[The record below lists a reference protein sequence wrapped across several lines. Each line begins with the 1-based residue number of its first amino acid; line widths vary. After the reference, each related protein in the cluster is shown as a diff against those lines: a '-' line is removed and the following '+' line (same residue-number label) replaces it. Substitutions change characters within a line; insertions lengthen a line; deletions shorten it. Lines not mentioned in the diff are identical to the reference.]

1 MNRKILIR
9 VTVVALSAMFGLALP
24 TMNVLAAEDTTEAVI
39 VNDGSQKVVGNV
51 SFSSDGSEESGGFT
65 AVSAEGENSEVT
77 ANSVVASISGESV
90 WGEPNT
96 GYAVKASD
104 GGRVNV
110 TQDVSYTE
118 EGDKGEAVNVI
129 DGTVSVGGKVDS
141 SGDGIVAEGSLNAS
155 EVQVVGNVTAGNSAI
170 KASSSD
176 VKVGGNVVGN
186 NGIEIMPSNGYA
198 GSVIV
203 NGTVKATGDDGY
215 GVLISAY
222 AASTEGLAE
231 KLPEITVYQFD
242 VSSEEKIVGA
252 SIGSYD
258 DEWNFIEMSDEDK
271 SSVVETVKNAINYII
286 KADDQVLRENGV
298 KIDGTTMTM
307 ADTVSIALAGGY
319 ALDKNN
325 SSNITI
331 VSEENGTIKIRLS
344 SALGGTYIKAIQQ
357 AAQEA
362 AQESGK
368 NESGS
373 ESNESSK
380 GDENSQGSGDASGNV
395 PSNNDNGNV
404 RPVNIIVEII
414 PAEESV
420 QESADQSE
428 SAPSSDKYGA
438 PEGTIKLTT
447 GNASAPIAP
456 AIEGAAAPARTVSLK
471 VTELT
476 SAQFQNAI
484 VDSIASTPAGA
495 TLRIETDTAACFD
508 RKMLESFAT
517 RSNIDVEVL
526 FTYNGKKRRV
536 VIPAGFDISKLL
548 DEKGYCGFLR
558 LADILGSQVIG

>member
-1 MNRKILIR
+1 MR
-9 VTVVALSAMFGLALP
+9 VTAVATAALFGLSLP
-24 TMNVLAAEDTTEAVI
+24 TMNVLAAPVTETVI
-39 VNDGSQKVVGNV
+39 A
-51 SFSSDGSEESGGFT
+51 SDGDDIT
-65 AVSAEGENSEVT
+65 V
-77 ANSVVASISGESV
+77 ESV
-90 WGEPNT
+90 EVEDVT
-96 GYAVKASD
+96 GITASD
-104 GGRVNV
+104 GGIVKV
-110 TQDVSYTE
+110 
-118 EGDKGEAVNVI
+118 EGDVVVTGDSYYGVQSQDGAEVEIGGNVNYTGIGEAVAAN
-129 DGTVSVGGKVDS
+129 G
-141 SGDGIVAEGSLNAS
+141 
-155 EVQVVGNVTAGNSAI
+155 GNVTVTGDVISSGEAGILVEPSF
-170 KASSSD
+170 SD
-176 VKVGGNVVGN
+176 STLNGNVSVGGNVVAEDVA
-186 NGIEIMPSNGYA
+186 IST
-198 GSVIV
+198 GSKDVV
-203 NGTVKATGDDGY
+203 TVGGDATGSTAVRIMASSENATGSIEVGGTLKSNSDDGY
-215 GVLISAY
+215 AILI
-222 AASTEGLAE
+222 ASYDNDDTETVISS
-231 KLPEITVYQFD
+231 LPEITIYKID
-242 VSSEEKIVGA
+242 VSNENNTIGTDIIRPYDYSEVPEGVEWGTPEYEAFVDTKRFSNSEA
-252 SIGSYD
+252 S
-258 DEWNFIEMSDEDK
+258 E
-271 SSVVETVKNAINYII
+271 VVEAVKNAINYII

-373 ESNESSK
+373 GSNESSK

-420 QESADQSE
+420 QESAAQSE